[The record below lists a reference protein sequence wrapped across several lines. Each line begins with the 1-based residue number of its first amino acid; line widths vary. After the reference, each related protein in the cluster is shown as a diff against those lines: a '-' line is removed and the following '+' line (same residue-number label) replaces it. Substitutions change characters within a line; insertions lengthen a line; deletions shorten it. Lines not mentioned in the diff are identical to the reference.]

1 MRILSLC
8 EADPAAAKERC
19 TPYLQA
25 IQDFERRT
33 PQSK

>member
-1 MRILSLC
+1 MRILSLY
-8 EADPAAAKERC
+8 EANPATKERC

-25 IQDFERRT
+25 IQDFARRT